1 MMYQEHFQKE
11 LYSEILVGLKE
22 SFKDLK
28 VEADL
33 LIKSA
38 TEIYLSSRKDD
49 QEHSAGITELSL
61 VDKNHY
67 TVTSYGVL
75 ECRACSRRIAK
86 FIGDEICFCPGCGK
100 AVREKQ

>member
-1 MMYQEHFQKE
+1 MYQEHFQKE

-38 TEIYLSSRKDD
+38 TEIYLSSKKDD
-49 QEHSAGITELSL
+49 QEYSAGITELSL
-61 VDKNHY
+61 IDKNHY

-86 FIGDEICFCPGCGK
+86 FIGDEICYCPGCGK
-100 AVREKQ
+100 AVREKK